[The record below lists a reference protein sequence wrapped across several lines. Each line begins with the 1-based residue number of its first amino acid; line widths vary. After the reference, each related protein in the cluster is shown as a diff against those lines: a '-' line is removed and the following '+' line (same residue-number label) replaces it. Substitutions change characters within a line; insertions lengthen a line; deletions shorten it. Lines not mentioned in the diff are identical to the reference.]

1 MSQVSS
7 GLCFCSL
14 HSYLS
19 HWRPC
24 PNVCDY
30 AVSKCAGVGAKKDW
44 VWPDHSNDH
53 PLPQGHNHPLV
64 SENLVSSFLG
74 MPPGLETS
82 ESDSA
87 DIDVQTEFERRGG
100 YLFTEIFPDH
110 EHCADGCCVGHKLP
124 ELSRK
129 FLAKLKYPK
138 DLACFILEARHWF
151 DQIDDDRSGRL
162 SIKELTAEFEKIGL
176 PRK

>member
-1 MSQVSS
+1 MIIDYLKGTTTPSS
-7 GLCFCSL
+7 L
-14 HSYLS
+14 
-19 HWRPC
+19 
-24 PNVCDY
+24 
-30 AVSKCAGVGAKKDW
+30 KI
-44 VWPDHSNDH
+44 
-53 PLPQGHNHPLV
+53 
-64 SENLVSSFLG
+64 SSFLG

-100 YLFTEIFPDH
+100 YLFTDIFPDH

-138 DLACFILEARHWF
+138 DLACFILKHGTGLTKLTM
-151 DQIDDDRSGRL
+151 IDLEDLVSRNSQLSSKRL
-162 SIKELTAEFEKIGL
+162 A
-176 PRK
+176 

>member
-7 GLCFCSL
+7 GLCLCSEAL

-30 AVSKCAGVGAKKDW
+30 AYQNVPGLARKKIGSGLITAMIIDYLKGTTT
-44 VWPDHSNDH
+44 PSS
-53 PLPQGHNHPLV
+53 LKI
-64 SENLVSSFLG
+64 SSFLG

-110 EHCADGCCVGHKLP
+110 EQCADGCCVGHKLP

-138 DLACFILEARHWF
+138 DLACFILKHGTGLTKLTM
-151 DQIDDDRSGRL
+151 IDLEDLVSRNSQLSSKRL
-162 SIKELTAEFEKIGL
+162 A
-176 PRK
+176 